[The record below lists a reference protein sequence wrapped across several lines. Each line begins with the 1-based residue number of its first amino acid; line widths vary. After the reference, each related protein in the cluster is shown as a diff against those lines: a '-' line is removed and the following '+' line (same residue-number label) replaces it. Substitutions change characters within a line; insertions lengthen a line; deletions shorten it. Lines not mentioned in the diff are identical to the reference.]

1 MIPTGIVRVEEG
13 LFMADQQGGAPQQ
26 EDQSA
31 RPNIIPGVKYVV
43 AISSGK
49 GGVGKSTVAVNLAV
63 ALGLTGA
70 KVGLLDAD
78 IYGPNIPM
86 MMGVEKTPEQ
96 QDGKITPAESH
107 GIKIISMGFFVPE
120 DTAVVW
126 RGPMVHTAIQQLFR
140 DVLWGELD
148 YLLIDLPPGTGD
160 AQLTLTQLVS
170 LAGAVTV
177 TTPQEV
183 ALHDVRKGMM
193 MFQKVNVPLL
203 GIVENMSFF
212 LCGHC
217 GERTEIFSH
226 GGGERAAEKLGIPFL
241 GRVPIDPAIRAGG
254 DTGNPI
260 VVAKPDS
267 PQAKAFRE
275 IAEKLATAL
284 QRGESGAAKSRIES
298 LLEKIKRPAA
308 GK

>member
-1 MIPTGIVRVEEG
+1 
-13 LFMADQQGGAPQQ
+13 MADQQQGGAPRQ
-26 EDQSA
+26 EDVA
-31 RPNIIPGVKYVV
+31 AKPNMIPGVKHVV

-49 GGVGKSTVAVNLAV
+49 GGVGKSTVAVNLAI
-63 ALGLTGA
+63 ALSLNGA

-107 GIKIISMGFFVPE
+107 GVKLISMGFFVPE
-120 DTAVVW
+120 EQAVVW

-203 GIVENMSFF
+203 GIIENMSFYV
-212 LCGHC
+212 CGHC

-241 GRVPIDPAIRAGG
+241 GNVPIDPAIRIGG

-260 VVAKPDS
+260 VIAAPDS

-275 IAEKLATAL
+275 IAAKLAAAL
-284 QRGESGAAKSRIES
+284 QTGGAGAAKSRIES
-298 LLEKIKRPAA
+298 LLQKINRPAT
-308 GK
+308 GN